1 MFILLLKLNLTH
13 IPKIND
19 WYNLVSQSNYI
30 HPELENYK
38 LFVQSSI
45 GDKLPQEPQEEVFEF
60 YHTPLSQ
67 PSAAVKTLL
76 DISGA
81 KYNTHII
88 NLL

>member
-1 MFILLLKLNLTH
+1 M
-13 IPKIND
+13 
-19 WYNLVSQSNYI
+19 
-30 HPELENYK
+30 HPRRIMTEDDEVVCSL
-38 LFVQSSI
+38 
-45 GDKLPQEPQEEVFEF
+45 QEPQEEVFEF